1 MEGNGERNNGG
12 QDIFLSKAL
21 SLLIIC
27 AYINRKPISHR
38 SILDAYRQPV
48 GNLSESTVLASRC
61 KLLDCL
67 QSLEYL
73 KGLSAGSS
81 VLEKSSSR

>member
-12 QDIFLSKAL
+12 QDIFLFKAP
-21 SLLIIC
+21 SLLKIH
-27 AYINRKPISHR
+27 AYINR
-38 SILDAYRQPV
+38 SILDACHQSV
-48 GNLSESTVLASRC
+48 GDLSERTVLASRC